1 MNGRTSLITVLKAII
16 STKVHHH
23 HHFLHPNIFPRGF
36 LRHLLPTL
44 VCRNYL
50 ANIVRYLDFK
60 TKSQYLCTRTIKYF
74 ENEMHFFNFI
84 DFPNSICL
92 CNILSVSPSIMENL
106 GEKVLLIVY

>member
-60 TKSQYLCTRTIKYF
+60 ESHNMFVLEQL
-74 ENEMHFFNFI
+74 
-84 DFPNSICL
+84 SILKMRC
-92 CNILSVSPSIMENL
+92 IF
-106 GEKVLLIVY
+106 LISLTFLIQFVYARY